1 MKDKKDLKRT
11 ILIAE
16 DDPVSCRV
24 LEAFLIKWGY
34 EVVVARDG
42 NEALSI
48 LEAHG
53 APRLAILDWM
63 MPGLEGPQVCQRLR
77 SDPDRPY
84 TYLLLLTAR
93 NQKEDI
99 LRGLESGADD
109 YLTKP
114 FDAQELRARLHV
126 GQRVLDLQDNLINA
140 REDLRFRATHDH
152 LTTIPNRGVILD
164 VLSRE
169 HSRQL
174 REGGTFG
181 IALVDLDHFK
191 YVNDMYGHL
200 CGDAVLKEA
209 AHRINNAL
217 RPYDMV
223 GRYGG
228 EEFLIVASA
237 ADLRGMQAVAER
249 IRKTMEST
257 PFVTDAGPIHIT
269 ASIGIAASIDP
280 LEVDAQALLRL
291 ADDALYRA
299 KEGGRNRTEVGEP
312 RPQLNPSGPAVEH
325 TAPVKSD
332 SD

>member
-1 MKDKKDLKRT
+1 
-11 ILIAE
+11 
-16 DDPVSCRV
+16 
-24 LEAFLIKWGY
+24 
-34 EVVVARDG
+34 
-42 NEALSI
+42 
-48 LEAHG
+48 
-53 APRLAILDWM
+53 M

-93 NQKEDI
+93 NQKEDT
-99 LRGLESGADD
+99 LHGLESGADD

-126 GQRVLDLQDNLINA
+126 GQRVLQLQDNLINA
-140 REDLRFRATHDH
+140 REDLRFRATHDD

-164 VLSRE
+164 VVARE

-174 REGGTFG
+174 REGGSFG
-181 IALVDLDHFK
+181 IALLDLDHFK

-209 AHRINNAL
+209 ARRINASL

-228 EEFLIVASA
+228 EEFLIVASS
-237 ADLRGMQAVAER
+237 ADARGILAVAER
-249 IRKTMEST
+249 IRKAIEST
-257 PFVTDAGPIHIT
+257 PFAIDAGQIRVT
-269 ASIGIAASIDP
+269 ASLGVAASSDP
-280 LEVDAQALLRL
+280 SSFDSQALLRL
-291 ADDALYRA
+291 ADEALYRA
-299 KEGGRNRTEVGEP
+299 KAHGRNRTEVADPHLPANTSSQVTQEAA
-312 RPQLNPSGPAVEH
+312 PS
-325 TAPVKSD
+325 KSQ